1 MWIRPN
7 KIFLVNCPPY
17 KHPHKPT
24 NFGTPSPPMTLTQ
37 YFRLVDVQARM
48 LLKADA
54 SKFILGYLWWFL
66 EPLLWVA
73 VFYLVFNVVLD
84 NKGRSGSEFLLF
96 LACGKFAFIW
106 FSKTVTQASNSIV
119 SNKSLV
125 SKIDIPKS
133 MFPVAVVQE
142 GLYRQASVYL
152 CLFAMLIGFGT
163 PVSWAWLWLL
173 PVLLANYLLIIACSF
188 VGAYLVCL
196 VRDISKVIPL
206 GMMFLLFTSGI
217 FWDIRAIGNPEKSE
231 LILALNP
238 LAFILD
244 ANRQVLQHQ
253 TQPDLVHLSLIGI
266 GSVLVILAMLGLMR
280 KKSQFLALK
289 VLTS

>member
-1 MWIRPN
+1 
-7 KIFLVNCPPY
+7 
-17 KHPHKPT
+17 
-24 NFGTPSPPMTLTQ
+24 MTLAQ
-37 YFRLVDVQARM
+37 YFRLIDVQARM

-73 VFYLVFNVVLD
+73 VFYLVFNVILD
-84 NKGRSGSEFLLF
+84 SKGRSGSEFLLF

-125 SKIDIPKS
+125 SKMNVPKS
-133 MFPVAVVQE
+133 MFPMAVVQE
-142 GLYRQASVYL
+142 SLYRQGSVYL
-152 CLFAMLIGFGT
+152 CLFAMLAAFGT
-163 PVSWAWLWLL
+163 PVTIAWLWLL
-173 PVLLANYLLIIACSF
+173 PVIFVNYLLIVACSF

-196 VRDISKVIPL
+196 VRDVSKVIPL

-217 FWDIRAIGNPEKSE
+217 FWDVRDIGSPEKTE

-238 LAFILD
+238 LAFMLD
-244 ANRQVLQHQ
+244 AHRQVLLHQ
-253 TQPDLVHLSLIGI
+253 TMPDLVHLLYIAIAAGLLSL
-266 GSVLVILAMLGLMR
+266 VMLGLMR
-280 KKSQFLALK
+280 KNSQSLALK

>member
-1 MWIRPN
+1 
-7 KIFLVNCPPY
+7 
-17 KHPHKPT
+17 
-24 NFGTPSPPMTLTQ
+24 
-37 YFRLVDVQARM
+37 M

-73 VFYLVFNVVLD
+73 VFYLVFNVILD
-84 NKGRSGSEFLLF
+84 SRGRSGSEFLLF

-125 SKIDIPKS
+125 SKINIPKS
-133 MFPVAVVQE
+133 MFPMAVVQE
-142 GLYRQASVYL
+142 SLYRQGSVYL
-152 CLFAMLIGFGT
+152 CLFAMLVAFGT
-163 PVSWAWLWLL
+163 PITWAWLWLL
-173 PVLLANYLLIIACSF
+173 PVLLVNYLLILACSF

-196 VRDISKVIPL
+196 VRDISQVIPL

-217 FWDIRAIGNPEKSE
+217 FWDIRNIGSPEKSE

-238 LAFILD
+238 LAFLLD
-244 ANRQVLQHQ
+244 ANRQVLLHQ
-253 TQPDLVHLSLIGI
+253 TQPDLVHLAFIAV
-266 GSVLVILAMLGLMR
+266 GSVTLILVMLGLMR

>member
-1 MWIRPN
+1 
-7 KIFLVNCPPY
+7 
-17 KHPHKPT
+17 
-24 NFGTPSPPMTLTQ
+24 
-37 YFRLVDVQARM
+37 M

-66 EPLLWVA
+66 EPLLWVG
-73 VFYLVFNVVLD
+73 VFYLVFNVILD
-84 NKGRSGSEFLLF
+84 SKGRSGSEFLLF

-106 FSKTVTQASNSIV
+106 FSKTVTQASSSIV
-119 SNKSLV
+119 SNKSLI
-125 SKIDIPKS
+125 SKIHIPKS

-142 GLYRQASVYL
+142 SLYRQGSVYL
-152 CLFAMLIGFGT
+152 CLFVMLAGFGA
-163 PVSWAWLWLL
+163 PASLMWLWLL
-173 PVLLANYLLIIACSF
+173 PVLLVNYLLIVACSF

-217 FWDIRAIGNPEKSE
+217 FWDIRDIGDPEKSE

-238 LAFILD
+238 LAFLLD
-244 ANRQVLQHQ
+244 ANRQILLHL
-253 TQPDLVHLSLIGI
+253 TQPDLVHLALIGV
-266 GSVLVILAMLGLMR
+266 GSGVLILVMLGLMR